1 MDTMMI
7 SALQRDA
14 VRRAL
19 EHNSIGEADIRSTL
33 EALSL
38 GSGTA
43 QAAPTTKGT
52 KKAVKVKR
60 GKKADSGS
68 DGEAKPKRAPSA
80 YNLFV
85 KEHLSAE
92 KDKLIVSGVEK
103 KDAVKQAMAKV
114 GELWKAHKTA
124 NGGSSG
130 DITPPVAAAAE
141 EEELELEAINGTE
154 FGYDPKTLIA
164 YNPETSEVVGK
175 MVKGEGDALKFEAT
189 EE

>member
-1 MDTMMI
+1 MDTQMI

-19 EHNSIGEADIRSTL
+19 EHNSVGEADIRSTL

-43 QAAPTTKGT
+43 TAAPSKGT
-52 KKAVKVKR
+52 KKVTKGKR

-80 YNLFV
+80 YNVFV

-92 KDKLIVSGVEK
+92 KEKLIDSGVDK
-103 KDAVKQAMAKV
+103 KDAVKKAMAKV
-114 GELWKAHKTA
+114 GELWKAHKAA

-130 DITPPVAAAAE
+130 DITPHAEAE
-141 EEELELEAINGTE
+141 EEELELEAIEGTD
-154 FGYDPKTLIA
+154 FGYDPKTMIA
-164 YNPETSEVVGK
+164 YNPDTSEVVGK
-175 MVKGEGDALKFEAT
+175 MVEEEGKLKFKAT
-189 EE
+189 E